1 MSEKSSQ
8 AAVDRVDP
16 ERSLQLARAAA
27 QVAVDHGAEN
37 VVIMDLSDHSA
48 NFDYFVIGTGRSQ
61 RQLRAL
67 ADEIDDKLEKEL
79 HDKRIHIDGA
89 DTSQWVVLDYG
100 TVLVHL
106 FDETTRMF
114 YGLEALWADCPRIPW
129 QTA

>member
-8 AAVDRVDP
+8 AAVNRVDP

-27 QVAVDHGAEN
+27 RVASEQGAEN

-48 NFDYFVIGTGRSQ
+48 NFDYFVIATGRSQ

-67 ADEIDDKLEKEL
+67 AEEIDSKLENDL
-79 HDKRIHIDGA
+79 HDKRMHIDGA
-89 DTSQWVVLDYG
+89 DTTHWVVLDYG

-114 YGLEALWADCPRIPW
+114 YGLEALWADCPRVSL
-129 QTA
+129 A